1 MTCNTNSH
9 DTAWGNAN
17 GRVINIG
24 NLYDMLQTRYAQL
37 KTTFQLKKTFQ
48 LKSTDQADMA
58 IVRIVKIHE
67 QGKMNFLSELDLF
80 Y

>member
-1 MTCNTNSH
+1 
-9 DTAWGNAN
+9 
-17 GRVINIG
+17 
-24 NLYDMLQTRYAQL
+24 MLQTRYAQL
-37 KTTFQLKKTFQ
+37 KTTFQLKKAFQ

-58 IVRIVKIHE
+58 TVRIVKIHE

>member
-1 MTCNTNSH
+1 
-9 DTAWGNAN
+9 
-17 GRVINIG
+17 
-24 NLYDMLQTRYAQL
+24 MLQTRYAQL
-37 KTTFQLKKTFQ
+37 KTTFQLKKAFQ

-67 QGKMNFLSELDLF
+67 QGKMNSLSELDLF